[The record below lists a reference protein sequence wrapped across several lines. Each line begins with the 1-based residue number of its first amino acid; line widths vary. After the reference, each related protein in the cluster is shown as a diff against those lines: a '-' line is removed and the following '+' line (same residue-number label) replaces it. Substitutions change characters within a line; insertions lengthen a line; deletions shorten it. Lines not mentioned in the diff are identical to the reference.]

1 MVNKYLEKVSWKTRR
16 ISFKFV
22 LGYVTYDTGMLE
34 INLLRIDTDRFIT
47 YSLFK
52 FECRLPNKTTV
63 KRFTVDNWDL
73 LFLKTPL
80 RSYYLYLVDKE
91 LWNRYYLTR
100 WEKFVLSILSRI
112 L

>member
-1 MVNKYLEKVSWKTRR
+1 MINKYLEKISWKTRR
-16 ISFKFV
+16 VSFKFA
-22 LGYVTYDTGMLE
+22 LGYVTYDAGEFEL
-34 INLLRIDTDRFIT
+34 NLLRIDTGRFTT

-73 LFLKTPL
+73 FFLKTPL
-80 RSYYLYLVDKE
+80 RKYYLHLVDKE

-100 WEKFVLSILSRI
+100 WERFALSVLSRI